1 MSKFI
6 RKAISFFL
14 WFFAGLMILMIIFSC
29 VLFFGSQIYL
39 NKNLS
44 EYVADKTDGL
54 YHLNFDN
61 IELHFWDLGF
71 NIRGLELKPDRL
83 KAEEIQKNN
92 PERLFYSFSTPE
104 LQIHKLDPIEL
115 FTRERLTLNK
125 VSIVKPGFSIT
136 GARDFDRDSARTFDS
151 ALNEFRQVFH
161 KYLKEVV
168 INEID
173 LIDAKYQ
180 FYNMVG
186 DSSGV
191 SKADKISIV
200 ATKFRIDSVSLEK
213 STYPFEA
220 EDILIQMKNFRS
232 EMGDSIHFVEI
243 DSLEYSFTN
252 SELSAFHL
260 NLFSRHEAPD
270 KNIYHLRMPKFKLRS
285 KSIVDIYSSDSLY
298 IEYLEFDDPEI
309 FFSRKEEPK
318 HIKIE
323 DIDKFNLYELVR
335 NSFSFIKVDSF
346 YLNNASLEVSRQN
359 IDTSYQQRF
368 RQVDVHLMN
377 FLLDSLSGKDPD
389 KIFYADDI
397 EMAIGGYELRLDDNI
412 HNFTADTIFVST
424 FTGEIDVSKVRI
436 YPNITNVKP
445 PVEININCDRLSLQG
460 VNMKEIYH
468 TGVMPLTKI
477 EISHPRVLLDYY
489 ADSRKRKGKG
499 QAGILFDLVS
509 AYLNGVYSKVV
520 FIDGGV
526 LKIQSL
532 KRNRQIGFFE
542 SDFTFSLTDFSLD
555 SASVKKTDQLFYATN
570 FDLDFSNYRMKLVDN
585 LHKIQVKHIKASSH
599 ESKVTI
605 DSLHLSP
612 VLSHVTQEEMI
623 KFKRSELFNISVPK
637 ITLQNSNLH
646 EAIFSNKLS
655 ISDFNISNPSI
666 YFENFA
672 ALKQG
677 KAKREFAEF
686 YQLIFNYLDEIAI
699 GKVTVPEGEILWVN
713 HSKTGKT
720 TTLDNKFSVELTNF
734 KLNEK
739 ELGKKKLFFSENI
752 NFSLKDQLY
761 KLSDN
766 VHYLQAKQID
776 FSTTKSSIVFKDALF
791 YPDITSPEYLKKPT
805 TFQITIPRLA
815 FEGVNIVPAYFSGN
829 IEVHGITAIS
839 PRFELYSQEGKAKP
853 LDFKDIVIPLPP
865 RVKSLKIGRVKVTD
879 GEVITYR
886 TKDRHMTQSGEFK
899 LGLDAEDI
907 SLSGGESGKQAILQT
922 GDIMAK
928 LSDLQLILKGKAHK
942 ITVDK
947 FLFDKRKGDATII
960 NFNVS
965 PSKYGRPGNAFTISV
980 PRITLK
986 GLDTKRAYLENVYD
1000 FDKIEVSSP
1009 IIDIELSDIKQKKG
1023 LSKLKGFD
1031 LYPYLEPYLN
1041 ELNIGELSLD
1051 NAKVSFKGIG
1061 QGLKY
1066 DNINVLLKK
1075 ISVNRGNSGQQLLN
1089 SDEIELT
1096 AFNLNQISAD
1106 NRYNL
1111 NVATFNYTSSG
1122 NTVKLSG
1129 LSIRPRYSNEELA
1142 RLAGYQVDV
1151 LNAQIDYLLLS
1162 SFDVGKWLD
1171 HKTVHAKHLEIG
1183 PSQVDIFRDKRYVF
1197 NPNQK
1202 VPWPQDLLSAVKMP
1216 FIIDS
1221 VTLMPS
1227 SIKYSELLDATED
1240 PVSITFTDLKA
1251 RLGRVSNIY
1260 EIVNANPVL
1269 VANASARIN
1278 RGGQLKATVT
1288 FNLNDADY
1296 THTIKGS
1303 LQPLDMRIFNSL
1315 IEKAAFVTVE
1325 KGNLNR
1331 FDFEMTLDDKKAKGQ
1346 LFFGYDNLKV
1356 ALIEYN
1362 QGEVKKAGLASLMLN
1377 SLVINSKNPRGKIL
1391 NPEVIDYR
1399 RDPRRSVINYW
1410 WKAVFDGAKKALG
1423 IKKKDKRE

>member
-1 MSKFI
+1 MLRFI
-6 RKAISFFL
+6 RKAVSFFL
-14 WFFAGLMILMIIFSC
+14 WFFAGLMILLIILSC
-29 VLFFGSQIYL
+29 ALFFGSQIYL

-44 EYVADKTDGL
+44 EYVADKTGGL
-54 YHLNFDN
+54 YHFNFDN
-61 IELHFWDLGF
+61 IELHFWDLSF

-92 PERLFYSFSTPE
+92 PERIFYSFSTPE
-104 LQIHKLDPIEL
+104 LQVHKLDPIEL
-115 FTRERLTLNK
+115 FTRKRLILDK
-125 VSIVKPGFSIT
+125 VSIEKPGFSIT

-151 ALNEFRQVFH
+151 ALDEFRQVFH

-173 LIDAKYQ
+173 LVDAKYQ

-200 ATKFRIDSVSLEK
+200 ANKFRIDSASLEK
-213 STYPFEA
+213 NTYPFEA
-220 EDILIQMKNFRS
+220 EDILIRMKNFRS
-232 EMGDSIHFVEI
+232 EMGDSTHFVEI

-270 KNIYHLRMPKFKLRS
+270 KNLYHLRMPEFKLRS

-298 IEYLEFDDPEI
+298 IEYLEFDDPEM
-309 FFSRKEEPK
+309 FFSRKEYPK
-318 HIKIE
+318 QIKIE
-323 DIDKFNLYELVR
+323 NIDNFNLYELVQ

-346 YLNNASLEVSRQN
+346 YLKNASLEISRQN

-368 RQVDVHLMN
+368 RQVDVHLIN

-424 FTGEIDVSKVRI
+424 FTGEIGVSKVKI

-468 TGVMPLTKI
+468 AGIMPLTKI
-477 EISHPRVLLDYY
+477 EISHPRVLLNYNT
-489 ADSRKRKGKG
+489 DSRKKRKKG

-555 SASVKKTDQLFYATN
+555 STSVKKTDQLFYATN
-570 FDLDFSNYRMKLVDN
+570 FELDFSNYKMKLVDN

-612 VLSHVTQEEMI
+612 VLSHVTQKEMI
-623 KFKRSELFNISVPK
+623 KFKRSELFNISVPR

-699 GKVTVPEGEILWVN
+699 GKVTVPEGEMLWVN

-739 ELGKKKLFFSENI
+739 ELGKKNLFFSENI

-776 FSTTKSSIVFKDALF
+776 FSTEKSSIVFKDALF

-829 IEVHGITAIS
+829 IKVHNITAIS

-853 LDFKDIVIPLPP
+853 LDFKGIVIPLPP

-886 TKDRHMTQSGEFK
+886 TTGRHMTQSGEFK
-899 LGLDAEDI
+899 LGLAAEDI
-907 SLSGGESGKQAILQT
+907 SLSGGESGKQTILQT

-928 LSDLQLILKGKAHK
+928 LSDFQLILKGKAHK
-942 ITVDK
+942 ITVDE
-947 FLFDKRKGDATII
+947 FLFDKKKGDATI
-960 NFNVS
+960 NNLKVS
-965 PSKYGRPGNAFTISV
+965 PSEYGRPDNAFTISV
-980 PRITLK
+980 PQITLK
-986 GLDTKRAYLENVYD
+986 GLDTKRAYSENVYD
-1000 FDKIEVSSP
+1000 FDKIKVSSP

-1023 LSKLKGFD
+1023 LSKLKEFN

-1075 ISVNRGNSGQQLLN
+1075 ISVNGYNSGQQLLN

-1106 NRYNL
+1106 NRYNF
-1111 NVATFNYTSSG
+1111 NIGTFKYTSSG

-1129 LSIRPRYSNEELA
+1129 LSIQPRYSNEELA

-1151 LNAQIDYLLLS
+1151 LNTQIDYLLLS

-1202 VPWPQDLLSAVKMP
+1202 VPWPQDLLSAIKMS

-1227 SIKYSELLDATED
+1227 SIKYSELLDAIED
-1240 PVSITFTDLKA
+1240 PVSITFTNVKA
-1251 RLGRVSNIY
+1251 RLGRVSNIP

-1278 RGGQLKATVT
+1278 RGGQLNATVT
-1288 FNLNDADY
+1288 FNLNDANY

-1325 KGNLNR
+1325 EGNLNR
-1331 FDFEMTLDDKKAKGQ
+1331 FDFEMALNDKEAKGQ

-1362 QGEVKKAGLASLMLN
+1362 QGEIKKAGLASLMLN

-1423 IKKKDKRE
+1423 IKKKDRGK